1 MGLALRTWWRAVAG
15 WAFNGKYMA
24 PYVPTSEYIVSE
36 ILKLATLTHTDRLF
50 DVGCGDG
57 RTPPPTHLK
66 STAHFMSDGAHSR
79 VRCVP
84 ATVCGRRDVR
94 GGGSEV

>member
-1 MGLALRTWWRAVAG
+1 MAG

-24 PYVPTSEYIVSE
+24 PYVPTSDYIVSE
-36 ILKLATLTHTDRLF
+36 ILKLAALTHTDRLF

-57 RTPPPTHLK
+57 RAPPTHVSELK
-66 STAHFMSDGAHSR
+66 RCPFY
-79 VRCVP
+79 VRRCSVVCG
-84 ATVCGRRDVR
+84 VCGRRDVR

>member
-24 PYVPTSEYIVSE
+24 PYVPTNEYIVSE
-36 ILKLATLTHTDRLF
+36 ILKLAALTHTDRLF

-57 RTPPPTHLK
+57 RTPPPTHR
-66 STAHFMSDGAHSR
+66 S
-79 VRCVP
+79 
-84 ATVCGRRDVR
+84 
-94 GGGSEV
+94 